1 MSKYIGV
8 SVPRVDGVKK
18 VTGAAKYVG
27 DMKWPRMLYAK
38 CVKSP
43 YAHAKILSIDVS
55 AAKALK
61 GVHDVITGDYYT
73 KRGGLYLED
82 KNFLA
87 VNTVKFCGEPVV
99 AVAAETPEIAEAA
112 CELVKVEYEPLPVIN
127 NPMEGMAKDAILIHP
142 ELHTYKVVPIFHPQA
157 HTNISHHH
165 IIRKG
170 DADAAFKYAEE
181 HPDEYYI
188 TEHEYHVPHVQHTP
202 IENHIAVAQYEPDG
216 KCTVWASCQS
226 PYAVRQALSASFD
239 IPLNKMRIISPYVGG
254 GFGAKAGTTIEG
266 IIIPL
271 AMHSKGRPVMM
282 EYTREEEF
290 VNSYVRQGLYT
301 KIKTAVRKSD
311 GKFLAVQNDFYW
323 DGGAYTE
330 YGVNI
335 VKASGFASTGPYE
348 FDNVKTDAYCVY
360 TNNPVG
366 GPYRGFGMCE
376 IHFGIEQNIDE
387 VAKEIG
393 MDPIEIRRVNGL
405 APGKST
411 GTGEIMKSCGFLE
424 ALDQVAEAIQYDKP
438 CDPPSGPHKVRGK
451 GIAGGWKSPSQ
462 PTNAGSA
469 AIIRMNEDGT
479 FFLMTSGHDIGQGS
493 DTALTQIAA
502 EVLCCDPSKFTIRT
516 GDTDHTPYEWQTVAS
531 RITYCAGNAIKL
543 AAEDL
548 KEKLLDLAQIKL
560 GYIKRELYLEDGWI
574 INRNHPESRMPMSD
588 LALGLAF
595 EDGSGYGGPAIGVGT
610 FTLPNNINYD
620 PATGYSPKPAAFW
633 TTAVAG
639 AEVEVD
645 TETGIIE
652 VKKMVES
659 CDPGHIVNPEL
670 YKAQV
675 EGGMMQALGTVLF
688 EELKLKDGKVLNKS
702 FVDYKI
708 PTIDNAPETFIAMGV
723 EHPEETGP
731 YGARGIGEP
740 AMVPGAPAIAN
751 AIYNATGC
759 RFTEMPITPERMLN
773 RRSSQIRWHL
783 RKMTVKRK
791 SGMILFCLMYPMFRL
806 IKAFL

>member
-1 MSKYIGV
+1 MSKYVGV

-43 YAHAKILSIDVS
+43 YAHAKIVSIDVS

-127 NPMEGMAKDAILIHP
+127 NPMEGMAKDAVLIHP

-226 PYAVRQALSASFD
+226 PYAVRQALSATFD

-271 AMHSKGRPVMM
+271 AMHCKGRPVMM

-424 ALDQVAEAIQYDKP
+424 ALDQVAEAIEYDKP
-438 CDPPSGPHKVRGK
+438 CDAPSGPHKVRGK

-633 TTAVAG
+633 TTAAAG
-639 AEVEVD
+639 AEVEID
-645 TETGIIE
+645 TETGVIE

-675 EGGMMQALGTVLF
+675 EGGMMQALGTVLY

-759 RFTEMPITPERMLN
+759 RFTEMPITPERML
-773 RRSSQIRWHL
+773 
-783 RKMTVKRK
+783 
-791 SGMILFCLMYPMFRL
+791 
-806 IKAFL
+806 KALQEKAAAEKK

>member
-43 YAHAKILSIDVS
+43 YAHAKILSIDIS

-127 NPMEGMAKDAILIHP
+127 NPMEGMAKDAVLIHP

-226 PYAVRQALSASFD
+226 PYAVRQALSATFD

-759 RFTEMPITPERMLN
+759 RFTEMPITPERML
-773 RRSSQIRWHL
+773 
-783 RKMTVKRK
+783 
-791 SGMILFCLMYPMFRL
+791 
-806 IKAFL
+806 KALQEKAAAEKK

>member
-311 GKFLAVQNDFYW
+311 GKFLAVQNNFYW

-633 TTAVAG
+633 ATAVAG

-759 RFTEMPITPERMLN
+759 RFTEMPITPERML
-773 RRSSQIRWHL
+773 
-783 RKMTVKRK
+783 
-791 SGMILFCLMYPMFRL
+791 
-806 IKAFL
+806 KALQEKAAAEKK

>member
-1 MSKYIGV
+1 MSKYVGV

-43 YAHAKILSIDVS
+43 YAHAKIVSIDVS

-87 VNTVKFCGEPVV
+87 VNTVKFYGEPVV
-99 AVAAETPEIAEAA
+99 AVAAETPEIAEEA
-112 CELVKVEYEPLPVIN
+112 CDLVKVEYEPLPVIN
-127 NPMEGMAKDAILIHP
+127 NPMEGMAKDAVLIHP

-202 IENHIAVAQYEPDG
+202 IENHVAVAQYEPDG

-271 AMHSKGRPVMM
+271 AMHCKGRPVMM

-311 GKFLAVQNDFYW
+311 GKFLAVQNNFYW

-633 TTAVAG
+633 TTAAAG
-639 AEVEVD
+639 AEVEID
-645 TETGIIE
+645 TETGVIE

-708 PTIDNAPETFIAMGV
+708 PTIDNTPETFIAMGV

-759 RFTEMPITPERMLN
+759 RFTEMPITPEKML
-773 RRSSQIRWHL
+773 
-783 RKMTVKRK
+783 
-791 SGMILFCLMYPMFRL
+791 
-806 IKAFL
+806 KALQEKAAAEKK

>member
-43 YAHAKILSIDVS
+43 YAHAKIVSIDVS

-311 GKFLAVQNDFYW
+311 GKFLAVQNNFYW

-438 CDPPSGPHKVRGK
+438 CDPPSGPNKVRGK

-759 RFTEMPITPERMLN
+759 RFTEMPITPERML
-773 RRSSQIRWHL
+773 
-783 RKMTVKRK
+783 
-791 SGMILFCLMYPMFRL
+791 
-806 IKAFL
+806 KALQEKAAAEKK

>member
-1 MSKYIGV
+1 MSKYTGV

-43 YAHAKILSIDVS
+43 YAHAKIVSIDVS

-127 NPMEGMAKDAILIHP
+127 NPMEGMAKDAVLIHP

-226 PYAVRQALSASFD
+226 PYAVRQALSATFD

-271 AMHSKGRPVMM
+271 AMHCKGRPVMM

-424 ALDQVAEAIQYDKP
+424 ALDQVAEAIEYDKP
-438 CDPPSGPHKVRGK
+438 CDAPSGPHKVRGK

-633 TTAVAG
+633 TTAAAG
-639 AEVEVD
+639 AEVEID
-645 TETGIIE
+645 TETGVIE

-675 EGGMMQALGTVLF
+675 EGGMMQALGTVLY

-759 RFTEMPITPERMLN
+759 RFTEMPITPERML
-773 RRSSQIRWHL
+773 
-783 RKMTVKRK
+783 
-791 SGMILFCLMYPMFRL
+791 
-806 IKAFL
+806 KALQEKAAAEKK

>member
-43 YAHAKILSIDVS
+43 YAHAKIVSIDIS

-99 AVAAETPEIAEAA
+99 AIAAETPEIAEAA

-127 NPMEGMAKDAILIHP
+127 NPMEGMAKDAVLIHP

-226 PYAVRQALSASFD
+226 PYAVRQALSATFD

-271 AMHSKGRPVMM
+271 AMHCKGRPVMM

-311 GKFLAVQNDFYW
+311 GKFLAVQNNFYW

-438 CDPPSGPHKVRGK
+438 CDAPSGPHKIRGK

-633 TTAVAG
+633 TTAAAG
-639 AEVEVD
+639 AEVEID
-645 TETGIIE
+645 TETGVIE

-675 EGGMMQALGTVLF
+675 EGGMMQALGTVLY
-688 EELKLKDGKVLNKS
+688 EELLLKDGKVLNKS

-708 PTIDNAPETFIAMGV
+708 PTIDNTPETFIAMGV

-751 AIYNATGC
+751 AIFNATGC
-759 RFTEMPITPERMLN
+759 RFTEMPITPERML
-773 RRSSQIRWHL
+773 
-783 RKMTVKRK
+783 
-791 SGMILFCLMYPMFRL
+791 
-806 IKAFL
+806 KALQEKAAAEKK

>member
-43 YAHAKILSIDVS
+43 YAHAKIVSIDVS

-127 NPMEGMAKDAILIHP
+127 NPMEGMAKDAVLIHP

-226 PYAVRQALSASFD
+226 PYAVRQALSATFD

-271 AMHSKGRPVMM
+271 AMHCKGRPIMM

-759 RFTEMPITPERMLN
+759 RFTEMPITPERML
-773 RRSSQIRWHL
+773 
-783 RKMTVKRK
+783 
-791 SGMILFCLMYPMFRL
+791 
-806 IKAFL
+806 KALQEKAAAEKK

>member
-43 YAHAKILSIDVS
+43 YAHAKIVSIDIS

-87 VNTVKFCGEPVV
+87 VNTVKFYGEPVV
-99 AVAAETPEIAEAA
+99 AIAAETPEIAEAA

-127 NPMEGMAKDAILIHP
+127 NPMEGMAKDAVLIHP

-226 PYAVRQALSASFD
+226 PYAVRQALSATFD

-311 GKFLAVQNDFYW
+311 GKFLAVQNNFYW

-531 RITYCAGNAIKL
+531 VRLKKAGNAIKL

-675 EGGMMQALGTVLF
+675 EGGMMQALGTVLY

-759 RFTEMPITPERMLN
+759 RFTEMPITPERML
-773 RRSSQIRWHL
+773 
-783 RKMTVKRK
+783 
-791 SGMILFCLMYPMFRL
+791 
-806 IKAFL
+806 KALQEKAAAEKK

>member
-424 ALDQVAEAIQYDKP
+424 ALDQVAEAIEYDKP
-438 CDPPSGPHKVRGK
+438 CDAPSGPHKVRGK

-675 EGGMMQALGTVLF
+675 EGGMMQALGTVLY

-759 RFTEMPITPERMLN
+759 RFTEMPITPERML
-773 RRSSQIRWHL
+773 
-783 RKMTVKRK
+783 
-791 SGMILFCLMYPMFRL
+791 
-806 IKAFL
+806 KALQEKAAAEKK

>member
-43 YAHAKILSIDVS
+43 YAHAKIVSIDVS

-127 NPMEGMAKDAILIHP
+127 NPMEGMAKDAVLIHP

-226 PYAVRQALSASFD
+226 PYAVRQALSATFD

-271 AMHSKGRPVMM
+271 AMHCKGRPVMM

-424 ALDQVAEAIQYDKP
+424 ALDQVAEAIEYDKP
-438 CDPPSGPHKVRGK
+438 CDAPSGPHKVRGK

-633 TTAVAG
+633 TTAAAG
-639 AEVEVD
+639 AEVEID
-645 TETGIIE
+645 TETGVIE

-675 EGGMMQALGTVLF
+675 EGGMMQALGTVLY
-688 EELKLKDGKVLNKS
+688 EELLLKEGKVLNKS

-708 PTIDNAPETFIAMGV
+708 PTIDNTPETFIAMGV

-759 RFTEMPITPERMLN
+759 RFTEMPITPERML
-773 RRSSQIRWHL
+773 
-783 RKMTVKRK
+783 
-791 SGMILFCLMYPMFRL
+791 
-806 IKAFL
+806 KALQEKAAAEKK

>member
-43 YAHAKILSIDVS
+43 YAHAKIVSIDIS

-87 VNTVKFCGEPVV
+87 VNTVKFYGEPVV
-99 AVAAETPEIAEAA
+99 AIAAETPEIAEAA
-112 CELVKVEYEPLPVIN
+112 CDLVKVEYEPLPVIN
-127 NPMEGMAKDAILIHP
+127 NPMEGMAKDAVLIHP

-226 PYAVRQALSASFD
+226 PYAVRQALSATFD

-290 VNSYVRQGLYT
+290 VNSYVRQGVYT

-311 GKFLAVQNDFYW
+311 GKFLAVQNNFYW

-675 EGGMMQALGTVLF
+675 EGGMMQALGTVLY

-759 RFTEMPITPERMLN
+759 RFTEMPITPERML
-773 RRSSQIRWHL
+773 
-783 RKMTVKRK
+783 
-791 SGMILFCLMYPMFRL
+791 
-806 IKAFL
+806 KALQEKAAAEKK

>member
-43 YAHAKILSIDVS
+43 YAHAKIVSIDVS

-127 NPMEGMAKDAILIHP
+127 NPMEGMAKDAVLIHP

-226 PYAVRQALSASFD
+226 PYAVRQALSATFD

-271 AMHSKGRPVMM
+271 AMHCKGRPVMM

-424 ALDQVAEAIQYDKP
+424 ALDQVAEAIEYDKP
-438 CDPPSGPHKVRGK
+438 CDAPSGPHKVRGK

-633 TTAVAG
+633 TTAAAG
-639 AEVEVD
+639 AEVEID
-645 TETGIIE
+645 TETGVIE

-675 EGGMMQALGTVLF
+675 EGGMMQALGTVLY
-688 EELKLKDGKVLNKS
+688 EELLLKDGKVLNKS

-708 PTIDNAPETFIAMGV
+708 PTIDNTPETFIAMGV

-759 RFTEMPITPERMLN
+759 RFTEMPITPERML
-773 RRSSQIRWHL
+773 
-783 RKMTVKRK
+783 
-791 SGMILFCLMYPMFRL
+791 
-806 IKAFL
+806 KALQEKTAAEKK

>member
-226 PYAVRQALSASFD
+226 PYAVRQALSATFD

-311 GKFLAVQNDFYW
+311 GKFLAVQNNFYW

-438 CDPPSGPHKVRGK
+438 CDPPSGPNKVRGK

-759 RFTEMPITPERMLN
+759 RFTEMPITPERML
-773 RRSSQIRWHL
+773 
-783 RKMTVKRK
+783 
-791 SGMILFCLMYPMFRL
+791 
-806 IKAFL
+806 KALQEKAAAEKK

>member
-610 FTLPNNINYD
+610 FTLPNNINYN

-759 RFTEMPITPERMLN
+759 RFTEMPITPERML
-773 RRSSQIRWHL
+773 
-783 RKMTVKRK
+783 
-791 SGMILFCLMYPMFRL
+791 
-806 IKAFL
+806 KALQEKAAAEKK

>member
-348 FDNVKTDAYCVY
+348 FDNVKPDDYCVY

-759 RFTEMPITPERMLN
+759 RFTEMPITPERML
-773 RRSSQIRWHL
+773 
-783 RKMTVKRK
+783 
-791 SGMILFCLMYPMFRL
+791 
-806 IKAFL
+806 KALQEKAAAEKK

>member
-376 IHFGIEQNIDE
+376 IHFGIEQNINE

-759 RFTEMPITPERMLN
+759 RFTEMPITPERML
-773 RRSSQIRWHL
+773 
-783 RKMTVKRK
+783 
-791 SGMILFCLMYPMFRL
+791 
-806 IKAFL
+806 KALQEKAAAEKK

>member
-759 RFTEMPITPERMLN
+759 RVTEMPITPERML
-773 RRSSQIRWHL
+773 
-783 RKMTVKRK
+783 
-791 SGMILFCLMYPMFRL
+791 
-806 IKAFL
+806 KALQEKAAAEKK

>member
-424 ALDQVAEAIQYDKP
+424 ALDQVAEAIEYDKP

-751 AIYNATGC
+751 VIYNATGC
-759 RFTEMPITPERMLN
+759 RFTEMPITPERML
-773 RRSSQIRWHL
+773 
-783 RKMTVKRK
+783 
-791 SGMILFCLMYPMFRL
+791 
-806 IKAFL
+806 KALQEKAAAEKK

>member
-27 DMKWPRMLYAK
+27 DIKWPRMLYAK

-424 ALDQVAEAIQYDKP
+424 ALDQVAEAIEYDKP
-438 CDPPSGPHKVRGK
+438 CDAPSGPHKVRGK

-759 RFTEMPITPERMLN
+759 RFTEMPITPERML
-773 RRSSQIRWHL
+773 
-783 RKMTVKRK
+783 
-791 SGMILFCLMYPMFRL
+791 
-806 IKAFL
+806 KALQEKAAAEKK

>member
-1 MSKYIGV
+1 MSKYVGV

-43 YAHAKILSIDVS
+43 YAHAKIVSIDVS

-87 VNTVKFCGEPVV
+87 VNTVKFYGEPVV
-99 AVAAETPEIAEAA
+99 AVAAETPEIAEEA
-112 CELVKVEYEPLPVIN
+112 CDLVKVEYEPLPVIN
-127 NPMEGMAKDAILIHP
+127 NPMEGMAKDAVLIHP

-202 IENHIAVAQYEPDG
+202 IENHVAVAQYEPDG

-226 PYAVRQALSASFD
+226 PYAVRQALSATFD

-271 AMHSKGRPVMM
+271 AMHCKGRPVMM

-290 VNSYVRQGLYT
+290 VNSYLRQGVYT

-311 GKFLAVQNDFYW
+311 GKFLAVQNNFYW

-424 ALDQVAEAIQYDKP
+424 ALDQVAEAIEYDKP
-438 CDPPSGPHKVRGK
+438 CDKPSAPNKVRGK

-493 DTALTQIAA
+493 DTALIQIAA

-531 RITYCAGNAIKL
+531 RITYCAGNATKL

-633 TTAVAG
+633 TTAAAG
-639 AEVEVD
+639 AEVEID
-645 TETGIIE
+645 TETGVIE

-675 EGGMMQALGTVLF
+675 EGGMMQALGTVLY

-708 PTIDNAPETFIAMGV
+708 PTIDNTPETFIAMGV

-759 RFTEMPITPERMLN
+759 RFTEMPITPEKML
-773 RRSSQIRWHL
+773 
-783 RKMTVKRK
+783 
-791 SGMILFCLMYPMFRL
+791 
-806 IKAFL
+806 KALQEKAAAEKK

>member
-43 YAHAKILSIDVS
+43 YAHAKIVSIDVS

-99 AVAAETPEIAEAA
+99 AIAAETPEIAEAA

-127 NPMEGMAKDAILIHP
+127 NPMEGMAKDAVLIHP

-226 PYAVRQALSASFD
+226 PYAVRQALSATFD

-311 GKFLAVQNDFYW
+311 GKFLAVQNNFYW

-348 FDNVKTDAYCVY
+348 FENVKTDAYCVY

-438 CDPPSGPHKVRGK
+438 CDAPSGPHKIRGK

-633 TTAVAG
+633 TTAAAG
-639 AEVEVD
+639 AEVEID
-645 TETGIIE
+645 TETGVIE

-675 EGGMMQALGTVLF
+675 EGGMMQALGTVLY
-688 EELKLKDGKVLNKS
+688 EELLLKDGKVLNKS

-708 PTIDNAPETFIAMGV
+708 PTIDNTPETFIAMGV

-751 AIYNATGC
+751 AIFNATGC
-759 RFTEMPITPERMLN
+759 RFTEMPITPERML
-773 RRSSQIRWHL
+773 
-783 RKMTVKRK
+783 
-791 SGMILFCLMYPMFRL
+791 
-806 IKAFL
+806 KALQEKAAAEKK

>member
-43 YAHAKILSIDVS
+43 YAHAKIVSIDVS

-127 NPMEGMAKDAILIHP
+127 NPMEGMAKDAVLIHP

-226 PYAVRQALSASFD
+226 PYAVRQALSATFD

-271 AMHSKGRPVMM
+271 AMHCKGRPVMM

-424 ALDQVAEAIQYDKP
+424 ALDQVAEAIEYDKP
-438 CDPPSGPHKVRGK
+438 CDAPSGPHKVRGK

-610 FTLPNNINYD
+610 FPLPNNINYD

-633 TTAVAG
+633 TTAAAG
-639 AEVEVD
+639 AEVEID
-645 TETGIIE
+645 TETGVIE

-675 EGGMMQALGTVLF
+675 EGGMMQALGTVLY

-708 PTIDNAPETFIAMGV
+708 PTIDNTPETFIAMGV

-759 RFTEMPITPERMLN
+759 RFTEMPITPERML
-773 RRSSQIRWHL
+773 
-783 RKMTVKRK
+783 
-791 SGMILFCLMYPMFRL
+791 
-806 IKAFL
+806 KALQEKAAAEKK

>member
-43 YAHAKILSIDVS
+43 YAHAKIVSIDVS

-127 NPMEGMAKDAILIHP
+127 NPMEGMAKDAVLIHP

-226 PYAVRQALSASFD
+226 PYAVRQALSATFD

-271 AMHSKGRPVMM
+271 AMHCKGRPVMM

-311 GKFLAVQNDFYW
+311 GKFLAVQNNFYW

-424 ALDQVAEAIQYDKP
+424 ALDQVAEAIEYDKP
-438 CDPPSGPHKVRGK
+438 CDAPSGPHKVRGK

-633 TTAVAG
+633 TTAAAG
-639 AEVEVD
+639 AEVEID
-645 TETGIIE
+645 TETGVIE

-675 EGGMMQALGTVLF
+675 EGGMMQALGTVLY

-759 RFTEMPITPERMLN
+759 RFTEMPITPERML
-773 RRSSQIRWHL
+773 
-783 RKMTVKRK
+783 
-791 SGMILFCLMYPMFRL
+791 
-806 IKAFL
+806 KALQEKAAAEKK

>member
-82 KNFLA
+82 KYFLA

-759 RFTEMPITPERMLN
+759 RFTEMPITPERML
-773 RRSSQIRWHL
+773 
-783 RKMTVKRK
+783 
-791 SGMILFCLMYPMFRL
+791 
-806 IKAFL
+806 KALQEKAAAEKK

>member
-43 YAHAKILSIDVS
+43 YAHAKIVSIDVS

-99 AVAAETPEIAEAA
+99 AIAAETPEIAEAA

-127 NPMEGMAKDAILIHP
+127 NPMEGMAKDAVLIHP

-226 PYAVRQALSASFD
+226 PYAVRQALSATFD

-311 GKFLAVQNDFYW
+311 GKFLAVQNNFYW

-438 CDPPSGPHKVRGK
+438 CEAPSGPHKIRGK

-633 TTAVAG
+633 TTAAAG
-639 AEVEVD
+639 AEVEID
-645 TETGIIE
+645 TETGVIE

-675 EGGMMQALGTVLF
+675 EGGMMQALGTVLY

-708 PTIDNAPETFIAMGV
+708 PTIDNTPETFIAMGV

-751 AIYNATGC
+751 AIFNATGC
-759 RFTEMPITPERMLN
+759 RFTEMPITPERML
-773 RRSSQIRWHL
+773 
-783 RKMTVKRK
+783 
-791 SGMILFCLMYPMFRL
+791 
-806 IKAFL
+806 KALQEKAAAEKK

>member
-645 TETGIIE
+645 NETGIIE

-723 EHPEETGP
+723 EHPDETGP

-759 RFTEMPITPERMLN
+759 RFTEMPITPERML
-773 RRSSQIRWHL
+773 
-783 RKMTVKRK
+783 
-791 SGMILFCLMYPMFRL
+791 
-806 IKAFL
+806 KALQEKAAAEKK

>member
-43 YAHAKILSIDVS
+43 YAHAKIVSIDIS

-99 AVAAETPEIAEAA
+99 AIAAETPEIAEAA
-112 CELVKVEYEPLPVIN
+112 CDLVKVEYEPLPVIN
-127 NPMEGMAKDAILIHP
+127 NPMEGMAKDAVLIHP

-226 PYAVRQALSASFD
+226 PYAVRQALSATFD

-290 VNSYVRQGLYT
+290 VNSYVRQGVYT

-311 GKFLAVQNDFYW
+311 GKFLAVQNNFYW

-675 EGGMMQALGTVLF
+675 EGGMMQALGTVLY

-759 RFTEMPITPERMLN
+759 RFTEMPITPERML
-773 RRSSQIRWHL
+773 
-783 RKMTVKRK
+783 
-791 SGMILFCLMYPMFRL
+791 
-806 IKAFL
+806 KALQEKAAAEKK

>member
-424 ALDQVAEAIQYDKP
+424 ALDQVAEAIEYDKP
-438 CDPPSGPHKVRGK
+438 CDAPSGPHKVRGK

-620 PATGYSPKPAAFW
+620 PATGYSPKPAAYW
-633 TTAVAG
+633 TTAAAG

-759 RFTEMPITPERMLN
+759 RFTEMPITPERML
-773 RRSSQIRWHL
+773 
-783 RKMTVKRK
+783 
-791 SGMILFCLMYPMFRL
+791 
-806 IKAFL
+806 KALQEKAAAEKK

>member
-424 ALDQVAEAIQYDKP
+424 ALDQVAEAIEYDKP
-438 CDPPSGPHKVRGK
+438 CDAPSGPHKVRGK

-731 YGARGIGEP
+731 YGARGIGQP

-759 RFTEMPITPERMLN
+759 RFTEMPITPERML
-773 RRSSQIRWHL
+773 
-783 RKMTVKRK
+783 
-791 SGMILFCLMYPMFRL
+791 
-806 IKAFL
+806 KALQEKAAAEKK

>member
-43 YAHAKILSIDVS
+43 YAHAKIVSIDVS

-127 NPMEGMAKDAILIHP
+127 NPMEGMAKDAVLIHP

-226 PYAVRQALSASFD
+226 PYAVRQALSATFD

-271 AMHSKGRPVMM
+271 AMHCKGRPVMM

-330 YGVNI
+330 YCVNI

-424 ALDQVAEAIQYDKP
+424 ALDQVAEAIEYDKP
-438 CDPPSGPHKVRGK
+438 CDAPSGPHKVRGK

-633 TTAVAG
+633 TTAAAG
-639 AEVEVD
+639 AEVEID
-645 TETGIIE
+645 TETGVIE

-675 EGGMMQALGTVLF
+675 EGGMMQALGTVLY

-759 RFTEMPITPERMLN
+759 RFTEMPITPERML
-773 RRSSQIRWHL
+773 
-783 RKMTVKRK
+783 
-791 SGMILFCLMYPMFRL
+791 
-806 IKAFL
+806 KALQEKAAAEKK

>member
-1 MSKYIGV
+1 MSKYVGV

-43 YAHAKILSIDVS
+43 YAHAKIVSIDVS

-87 VNTVKFCGEPVV
+87 VNTVKFYGEPVV
-99 AVAAETPEIAEAA
+99 AVAAETPEIAEEA
-112 CELVKVEYEPLPVIN
+112 CDLVKVEYEPLPVIN

-202 IENHIAVAQYEPDG
+202 IENHVAVAQYEPDG

-226 PYAVRQALSASFD
+226 PYAVRQALSATFD

-271 AMHSKGRPVMM
+271 AMHCKGRPVMM

-290 VNSYVRQGLYT
+290 VNSYLRQGVYT

-311 GKFLAVQNDFYW
+311 GKFLAVQNNFYW

-424 ALDQVAEAIQYDKP
+424 ALDQVAAAIEYDKP
-438 CDPPSGPHKVRGK
+438 CEPPSAPNKVRGK

-493 DTALTQIAA
+493 DTALIQIAA

-531 RITYCAGNAIKL
+531 RITYCAGNATKL

-633 TTAVAG
+633 TTAAAG
-639 AEVEVD
+639 AEVEID
-645 TETGIIE
+645 TETGVIE

-675 EGGMMQALGTVLF
+675 EGGMMQALGTVLY

-708 PTIDNAPETFIAMGV
+708 PTIDNTPETFIAMGV

-759 RFTEMPITPERMLN
+759 RFTEMPITPEKML
-773 RRSSQIRWHL
+773 
-783 RKMTVKRK
+783 
-791 SGMILFCLMYPMFRL
+791 
-806 IKAFL
+806 KALQEKAAAEKK

>member
-43 YAHAKILSIDVS
+43 YAHAKIVSIDVS

-99 AVAAETPEIAEAA
+99 AIAAETPEIAEAA

-127 NPMEGMAKDAILIHP
+127 NPMEGMAKDAVLIHP

-226 PYAVRQALSASFD
+226 PYAVRQALSATFD

-282 EYTREEEF
+282 EYIREEEF

-311 GKFLAVQNDFYW
+311 GKFLAVQNNFYW

-438 CDPPSGPHKVRGK
+438 CDAPSGPHKIRGK

-633 TTAVAG
+633 TTAAAG
-639 AEVEVD
+639 AEVEID
-645 TETGIIE
+645 TETGVIE

-675 EGGMMQALGTVLF
+675 EGGMMQALGTVLY
-688 EELKLKDGKVLNKS
+688 EELLLKDGKVLNKS

-708 PTIDNAPETFIAMGV
+708 PTIDNTPETFIAMGV

-751 AIYNATGC
+751 AIFNATGC
-759 RFTEMPITPERMLN
+759 RFTEMPITPERML
-773 RRSSQIRWHL
+773 
-783 RKMTVKRK
+783 
-791 SGMILFCLMYPMFRL
+791 
-806 IKAFL
+806 KALQEKAAAEKK

>member
-43 YAHAKILSIDVS
+43 YAHAKIVSIDIS

-87 VNTVKFCGEPVV
+87 VNTVKFYGEPVV
-99 AVAAETPEIAEAA
+99 AIAAETPEIAEAA

-127 NPMEGMAKDAILIHP
+127 NPMEGMAKDAVLIHP
-142 ELHTYKVVPIFHPQA
+142 ELHTYKVGPIFHPRA

-188 TEHEYHVPHVQHTP
+188 TEHEYHAPHVQHTP

-226 PYAVRQALSASFD
+226 PYAVRQALSATFD

-311 GKFLAVQNDFYW
+311 GKFLAVQNNFYW

-759 RFTEMPITPERMLN
+759 RFTEMPITPERML
-773 RRSSQIRWHL
+773 
-783 RKMTVKRK
+783 
-791 SGMILFCLMYPMFRL
+791 
-806 IKAFL
+806 KALQEKAAAEKK

>member
-43 YAHAKILSIDVS
+43 YAHAKIVSIDIS

-99 AVAAETPEIAEAA
+99 AIAAETPEIAEEA

-127 NPMEGMAKDAILIHP
+127 NPMEGMAKDAVLIHP

-226 PYAVRQALSASFD
+226 PYAVRQALSATFD

-311 GKFLAVQNDFYW
+311 GKFLAVQNNFYW

-438 CDPPSGPHKVRGK
+438 CEAPSGPHKVRGK

-633 TTAVAG
+633 TTAAAG

-645 TETGIIE
+645 TETGVIE

-675 EGGMMQALGTVLF
+675 EGGMMQALGTVLY

-708 PTIDNAPETFIAMGV
+708 PTIDNTPETFIAMGV

-751 AIYNATGC
+751 AIFNATGC
-759 RFTEMPITPERMLN
+759 RFTEMPITPERML
-773 RRSSQIRWHL
+773 
-783 RKMTVKRK
+783 
-791 SGMILFCLMYPMFRL
+791 
-806 IKAFL
+806 KALQEKAAAEKK

>member
-127 NPMEGMAKDAILIHP
+127 NPMEGMAKDAVLIHP

-226 PYAVRQALSASFD
+226 PYAVRQALSATFD

-311 GKFLAVQNDFYW
+311 GKFLAVQNNFYW

-595 EDGSGYGGPAIGVGT
+595 EGGSGYGGPAIGVGT

-633 TTAVAG
+633 TTAAAG
-639 AEVEVD
+639 AEVEID
-645 TETGIIE
+645 TETGVIE

-675 EGGMMQALGTVLF
+675 EGGMMQALGTVLY
-688 EELKLKDGKVLNKS
+688 EELLLKDGKVLNKS

-708 PTIDNAPETFIAMGV
+708 PTIDNTPETFIAMGV

-751 AIYNATGC
+751 AIFNATGC
-759 RFTEMPITPERMLN
+759 RFTEMPITPEKML
-773 RRSSQIRWHL
+773 
-783 RKMTVKRK
+783 
-791 SGMILFCLMYPMFRL
+791 
-806 IKAFL
+806 KALQEKAAAEKK

>member
-1 MSKYIGV
+1 MSKYVGV

-43 YAHAKILSIDVS
+43 YAHAKIVSIDVS

-87 VNTVKFCGEPVV
+87 VNTVKFYGEPVV
-99 AVAAETPEIAEAA
+99 AIAAETPEIAEEA
-112 CELVKVEYEPLPVIN
+112 CDLVKVEYEPLPVIN

-202 IENHIAVAQYEPDG
+202 IENHVAVAQYEPDG

-226 PYAVRQALSASFD
+226 PYAVRQALSATFD

-271 AMHSKGRPVMM
+271 AMHCKGRPVMM

-290 VNSYVRQGLYT
+290 VNSYLRQGVYT

-311 GKFLAVQNDFYW
+311 GKFLAVQNNFYW

-424 ALDQVAEAIQYDKP
+424 ALDQVAEAIEYDKP
-438 CDPPSGPHKVRGK
+438 CDKPSAPNKVRGK

-493 DTALTQIAA
+493 DTALIQIAA

-531 RITYCAGNAIKL
+531 RITYCAGNATKL

-633 TTAVAG
+633 TTAAAG
-639 AEVEVD
+639 AEVEID
-645 TETGIIE
+645 TETGVIE

-708 PTIDNAPETFIAMGV
+708 PTIDNTPETFIAMGV

-759 RFTEMPITPERMLN
+759 RFTEMPITPEKML
-773 RRSSQIRWHL
+773 
-783 RKMTVKRK
+783 
-791 SGMILFCLMYPMFRL
+791 
-806 IKAFL
+806 KALQEKAAAEKK

>member
-43 YAHAKILSIDVS
+43 YAHAKIVSIDVS

-99 AVAAETPEIAEAA
+99 AIAAETPEIAEAA

-127 NPMEGMAKDAILIHP
+127 NPMEGMAKDAVLIHP

-226 PYAVRQALSASFD
+226 PYAVRQALSATFD

-271 AMHSKGRPVMM
+271 AMHCKGRPVMM

-311 GKFLAVQNDFYW
+311 GKFLAVQNNFYW

-438 CDPPSGPHKVRGK
+438 CDAPSGPHKIRGK

-633 TTAVAG
+633 TTAAAG
-639 AEVEVD
+639 AEVEID
-645 TETGIIE
+645 TETGVIE

-675 EGGMMQALGTVLF
+675 EGGMMQALGTVLY

-708 PTIDNAPETFIAMGV
+708 PTIDNTPETFIAMGV

-751 AIYNATGC
+751 AIFNATGC
-759 RFTEMPITPERMLN
+759 RFTEMPITPERML
-773 RRSSQIRWHL
+773 
-783 RKMTVKRK
+783 
-791 SGMILFCLMYPMFRL
+791 
-806 IKAFL
+806 KALQEKAAAEKK

>member
-516 GDTDHTPYEWQTVAS
+516 GDTAHTPYEWQTVAS

-759 RFTEMPITPERMLN
+759 RFTEMPITPERML
-773 RRSSQIRWHL
+773 
-783 RKMTVKRK
+783 
-791 SGMILFCLMYPMFRL
+791 
-806 IKAFL
+806 KALQEKAAAEKK